1 MINEETAQ
9 SRAVSSDVEGTSSY
23 STPARNL
30 FAGRD
35 GRRLQEVRTER
46 HHPGA
51 NERFVVRKVT
61 LEVGDVN
68 QTVTITAE
76 APNVQTESAERGD

>member
-1 MINEETAQ
+1 MTAGGFKRFEQ
-9 SRAVSSDVEGTSSY
+9 KGIILA
-23 STPARNL
+23 
-30 FAGRD
+30 
-35 GRRLQEVRTER
+35 
-46 HHPGA
+46 A